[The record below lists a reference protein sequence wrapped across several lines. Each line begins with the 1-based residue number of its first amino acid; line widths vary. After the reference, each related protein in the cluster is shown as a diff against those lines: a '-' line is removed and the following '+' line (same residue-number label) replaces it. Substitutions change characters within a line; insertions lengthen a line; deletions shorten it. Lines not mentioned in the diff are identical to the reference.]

1 MADFIPR
8 EEILA
13 KLRSRAESGCALLAF
28 GAGSGLSARSAEAG
42 GADYISIYT
51 AAARRMEGLPS
62 LLAWLPYGDVN
73 EEMRALGRKILPLV
87 NHTPCVAG
95 LGVHDPRI
103 SIPVL
108 VNEFICMG
116 FSGVSNEPFCSTYG
130 AEMRALLD
138 RAGMG
143 TARELALIRCARERN
158 VFSAAWAAD
167 AAEAEAFA
175 EAGADVVGL
184 LAGFPREAGESAA
197 DHFDRVLRLL
207 RGMTEAVRR
216 ASPEALVLV
225 HGGVLDTPEA
235 VEKALRATGADGCA
249 TGSGGERIPAETAI
263 RSIAEQYR
271 GLKTNG

>member
-1 MADFIPR
+1 MARFIPR
-8 EEILA
+8 E
-13 KLRSRAESGCALLAF
+13 KLLDALHERAARGEALLAF

-73 EEMRALGRKILPLV
+73 KEMRALGRSVLPLV
-87 NHTPCVAG
+87 DRTPCVAG

-103 SIPVL
+103 DIPAL
-108 VNEFICMG
+108 IGEFAALG

-130 AEMRALLD
+130 AEFRALLD

-143 TARELALIRCARERN
+143 TARELALIACARERN

-167 AAEAEAFA
+167 AEEAEAFA
-175 EAGADVVGL
+175 RAGADVVGL

-197 DHFDRVLRLL
+197 AHFERVLRLL
-207 RGMTEAVRR
+207 RGMTETVRR
-216 ASPEALVLV
+216 VSPDALVLV

-249 TGSGGERIPAETAI
+249 TGSGGERIPAERAI
-263 RSIAEQYR
+263 RSIAEDYR
-271 GLKTNG
+271 RLRLTR